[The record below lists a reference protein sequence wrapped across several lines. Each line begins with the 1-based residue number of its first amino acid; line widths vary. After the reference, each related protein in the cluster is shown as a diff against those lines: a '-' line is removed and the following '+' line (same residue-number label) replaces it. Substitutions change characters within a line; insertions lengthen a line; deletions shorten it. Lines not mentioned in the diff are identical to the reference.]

1 MAYIY
6 EHIRTQGYEPLHF
19 EEHFSR
25 LDALAREFFLAPIS
39 ISSKELQRVIGE
51 RLHKEGFSSKTANAV
66 TVRYHSNGE
75 VEIEC
80 VDILYNNF
88 SLRALHPQVF
98 TCHLS
103 GELLTA
109 NTSAKEA
116 MLELNRTTGD
126 IAEKGVALWVDELN
140 EVVAIDGSSVIAVF
154 DDDIRFSRLGSGVE
168 FDLAYNAVKEMKRNL
183 SKDKILLEEL
193 KQAKE
198 LLYIDYRGISA
209 VKSFDDT
216 VYMDITATKIAAKIT
231 EIE

>member
-1 MAYIY
+1 M
-6 EHIRTQGYEPLHF
+6 
-19 EEHFSR
+19 
-25 LDALAREFFLAPIS
+25 
-39 ISSKELQRVIGE
+39 
-51 RLHKEGFSSKTANAV
+51 
-66 TVRYHSNGE
+66 RYHSNGE

-168 FDLAYNAVKEMKRNL
+168 FDLAYNAVKEMKRNI

>member
-1 MAYIY
+1 
-6 EHIRTQGYEPLHF
+6 
-19 EEHFSR
+19 
-25 LDALAREFFLAPIS
+25 
-39 ISSKELQRVIGE
+39 
-51 RLHKEGFSSKTANAV
+51 
-66 TVRYHSNGE
+66 
-75 VEIEC
+75 
-80 VDILYNNF
+80 
-88 SLRALHPQVF
+88 
-98 TCHLS
+98 
-103 GELLTA
+103 
-109 NTSAKEA
+109 